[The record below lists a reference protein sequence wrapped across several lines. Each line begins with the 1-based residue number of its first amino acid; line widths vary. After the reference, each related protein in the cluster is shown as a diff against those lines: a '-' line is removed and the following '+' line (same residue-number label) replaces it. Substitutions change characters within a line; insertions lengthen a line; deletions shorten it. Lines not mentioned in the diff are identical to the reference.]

1 MSLGKALS
9 FEDGSGRFVLAFL
22 LRVMGQI
29 HQLPELLI
37 NQIAA
42 GEVVERPASAV
53 KELVEN
59 SLDAGAK
66 KIIIEV
72 NGGGDNFLRITD
84 DGCGMDSSDAVLAFE
99 RHATSK
105 ISTTDDLFT
114 IHTLG
119 FRGEAIA
126 SISAVSLMTLQT
138 KKRGDLEGTLVIA
151 EGGKISKI
159 QPVGVPEGTQIE
171 VQNLFFNTPARK
183 KYLKN
188 DSTEYQHIVDTVT
201 GIALTFP
208 HVSFRV
214 VHDGKLVFDLPAVE
228 DELSRIRAVFGKIIT
243 DDLVPVF
250 YGHSQIHLK
259 GFIGKPVLARSNRN
273 YQYLFINNR
282 EVKSHVLGYAVKQ
295 SYATLLPK
303 EKYPV
308 FFLYFEIDP
317 ALVDVNVHPRKLEV
331 RFRDE
336 REIFSATTQAC
347 KRALETY
354 VLAPNITG
362 GVPVNYYAER
372 KAQPLEL
379 RDSGA
384 VDRELQISNDK
395 LQITN
400 DGVPAGRDDI
410 FHGGGRV
417 HSAPSARGWH
427 VALAPASIQGSAH
440 TGMGMESGS
449 VPEAPTQVQN
459 QAAAV
464 ATNTETLPISTA
476 ETVQQAMIFTS
487 EFLGEKNPAGQERKH
502 LEPIAALAQLNN
514 SYILCRQS
522 TALVIVDQHAA
533 HERIRYTQIFE
544 EFSRKKIETQTLAA
558 PLQLELSSKEI
569 ALFEEHRELFVS
581 LGFEAE
587 PFGGKTFALHGVPS
601 YLSGKDI
608 RQAFLGM
615 LDNCAAGSGSVEE
628 QTAKAL
634 TYLACR
640 SAVKFG
646 DPLGWE
652 EQVSLIEKLQTLDQ
666 PYTCPHGRPTM
677 IVMSSD
683 ELKKRFGREYSGGY

>member
-1 MSLGKALS
+1 M
-9 FEDGSGRFVLAFL
+9 
-22 LRVMGQI
+22 
-29 HQLPELLI
+29 PELLI

-59 SLDAGAK
+59 ALDAGAK
-66 KIIIEV
+66 KIIVEV
-72 NGGGDNFLRITD
+72 NGGGDSCLRITD

-105 ISTTDDLFT
+105 IFTTDDLFT

-159 QPVGVPEGTQIE
+159 QPAGVPEGTQIE
-171 VQNLFFNTPARK
+171 VQNLFYNTPARK

-188 DSTEYQHIVDTVT
+188 DSTEYQHIMDTVT

-228 DELSRIRAVFGKIIT
+228 DELSRIRAVFGKTIS
-243 DDLVPVF
+243 DDLIPVF
-250 YGHSQIHLK
+250 YGHSQIQLK

-347 KRALETY
+347 KKALETH

-379 RDSGA
+379 RDSG
-384 VDRELQISNDK
+384 VKNQEVN
-395 LQITN
+395 
-400 DGVPAGRDDI
+400 V
-410 FHGGGRV
+410 
-417 HSAPSARGWH
+417 SALTSEALVTVSA
-427 VALAPASIQGSAH
+427 S
-440 TGMGMESGS
+440 
-449 VPEAPTQVQN
+449 EAPVQA
-459 QAAAV
+459 QDQAVAAA
-464 ATNTETLPISTA
+464 TS

-487 EFLGEKNPAGQERKH
+487 EFVGERKN
-502 LEPIAALAQLNN
+502 LEPIQALAQMNN
-514 SYILCRQS
+514 SYILCRQG

-544 EFSRKKIETQTLAA
+544 EFSQKKLETQTLAT
-558 PLQLELSSKEI
+558 PFQLELSAKEI
-569 ALFEEHRELFVS
+569 SLLEANRELFLS
-581 LGFEAE
+581 LGFEVE
-587 PFGGKTFALHGVPS
+587 PFGGKTFAIHGVPS

-608 RQAFLGM
+608 RQAFMGM
-615 LDNCAAGSGSVEE
+615 LDDCLEGNANVEE

-646 DPLGWE
+646 DPLSRE
-652 EQVSLIEKLQTLDQ
+652 EQISLIEKLQTLDQ

-677 IVMSSD
+677 IVMNAD
-683 ELKKRFGREYSGGY
+683 ELKKRFGREYSGF